1 MEGQSERFY
10 HNHAG
15 ASLCTKVEGGE
26 AAATG
31 QKEAPELVRVGG

>member
-31 QKEAPELVRVGG
+31 QKEAPDQVSGG